1 MAQRCPLAIF
11 RPELAGM
18 LFQLASDVDS
28 KNPHGYFM
36 AGTMPYSEKQ
46 RRAMWAEINR
56 RKKGKKRSFKGMS
69 LAQLKK
75 HARAPLKK
83 KH

>member
-1 MAQRCPLAIF
+1 
-11 RPELAGM
+11 
-18 LFQLASDVDS
+18 
-28 KNPHGYFM
+28 
-36 AGTMPYSEKQ
+36 MPYTEKQ

-56 RKKGKKRSFKGMS
+56 RKKSHKKKAWRFKGMS

-83 KH
+83 KRKRK

>member
-1 MAQRCPLAIF
+1 
-11 RPELAGM
+11 
-18 LFQLASDVDS
+18 
-28 KNPHGYFM
+28 
-36 AGTMPYSEKQ
+36 MPYTEKQ

-56 RKKGKKRSFKGMS
+56 RKKGKAWRFKGMS

-83 KH
+83 RKKR